1 MIEYVLTGVGDAK
14 KSISFPIVNG
24 TDKETEEE
32 TRSSPTAINNGF
44 CSGLARRM
52 ILRKEGEEGEGE
64 EDWFVSRSGS
74 ESVKGRGRSRR
85 RVERRK
91 WVRERVLLASA
102 LALVGVAVGTVCVV
116 VVAAVD
122 AALPF
127 EVSFFGV
134 EKERMKNKELF
145 TAIRCR

>member
-1 MIEYVLTGVGDAK
+1 MYVLTGVGEAK

-44 CSGLARRM
+44 CSGLARRI
-52 ILRKEGEEGEGE
+52 ILRKEEEEEGE

-74 ESVKGRGRSRR
+74 ESVEGRGRSRR

-102 LALVGVAVGTVCVV
+102 LALVGVAVGVVCVV
-116 VVAAVD
+116 VVVVAVD

-134 EKERMKNKELF
+134 EKERVKNKELF

>member
-1 MIEYVLTGVGDAK
+1 MYVLTGVGDAK

-44 CSGLARRM
+44 CSGLARRI
-52 ILRKEGEEGEGE
+52 ILRKEEE

-74 ESVKGRGRSRR
+74 ESVEERGRSRR

>member
-1 MIEYVLTGVGDAK
+1 MYILTGVGEAK

-44 CSGLARRM
+44 CSGLARRT
-52 ILRKEGEEGEGE
+52 ILRKE
-64 EDWFVSRSGS
+64 EDWFESRSGS
-74 ESVKGRGRSRR
+74 ESVEGRDRSRR

-102 LALVGVAVGTVCVV
+102 LALVGVAVEAVCVV
-116 VVAAVD
+116 VVAAVEV
-122 AALPF
+122 ALPF
-127 EVSFFGV
+127 ELSFFGV
-134 EKERMKNKELF
+134 EKERVKNKELF

>member
-52 ILRKEGEEGEGE
+52 ILRKEEEEGE
-64 EDWFVSRSGS
+64 EDWFVSRSSS
-74 ESVKGRGRSRR
+74 ESVEERGRSRR

>member
-1 MIEYVLTGVGDAK
+1 MYVLTGVGDAK

-24 TDKETEEE
+24 TDNETEEE
-32 TRSSPTAINNGF
+32 TRSNPTAINNGF

-52 ILRKEGEEGEGE
+52 ILRKEQEEGE
-64 EDWFVSRSGS
+64 EDWFVSRSSS
-74 ESVKGRGRSRR
+74 ESVEERGRSRR

-102 LALVGVAVGTVCVV
+102 LALVVVV

-122 AALPF
+122 VALPF

-134 EKERMKNKELF
+134 EKERVKNKELF